1 MDEPE
6 WVEAI
11 EGAFTLTET
20 DGASWTYL
28 PVKSEEEA
36 QAVLAGE
43 PVFCKYEPCELDECV
58 DWGLQWVEHAPDY
71 KDYKVQI
78 DLSKYTAR
86 QVPLLYLKPGPG
98 FGDFSHPTTRLVLS
112 LMAEQVEGKKVLDI
126 GCGSGILTL
135 AALLLGAREAIG
147 LDIDPDALVHA
158 EENRTLNQLPEAIF
172 MLSEDYRVPPD
183 EPLVI
188 LMNMIRSEQKIAW
201 RSLPVIHSVPANL
214 FTSGVL
220 ISERDIYLS
229 ECAQRGWKLLQ
240 EASEGDWM
248 AFHFEQNLIL

>member
-1 MDEPE
+1 MDQPE
-6 WVEAI
+6 WVEAV

-20 DGASWTYL
+20 DGTSWTYL
-28 PVKSEEEA
+28 PLKSEKEA
-36 QAVLAGE
+36 QAALAGE
-43 PVFCKYEPCELDECV
+43 PVFLKYEPCELDECV
-58 DWGLQWVEHAPDY
+58 DWGLQWVEHAPEF
-71 KDYKVQI
+71 KDNTVQI

-86 QVPLLYLKPGPG
+86 PVPLLYLKPGPG

-112 LMAEQVEGKKVLDI
+112 LMAEKVAGKKVLDI

-135 AALLLGAREAIG
+135 AALLLGAEEAIG

-158 EENRTLNQLPEAIF
+158 EENRTLNQLPQAIF
-172 MLSEDYRVPPD
+172 MLSEDYCGPPI

-201 RSLPVIHSVPANL
+201 RALPMLHSVPTTL

-220 ISERDIYLS
+220 VSERDIYLS
-229 ECAQRGWKLLQ
+229 ECTERRWKLLQ

-248 AFHFEQNLIL
+248 AFRFEQT

>member
-6 WVEAI
+6 WVEAV

-20 DGASWTYL
+20 DGTSWTYL
-28 PVKSEEEA
+28 PLKSEEEA

-43 PVFCKYEPCELDECV
+43 PAFCKYEKSQLDECV
-58 DWGLQWVEHAPDY
+58 DWGLQWVEHAPDF
-71 KDYKVQI
+71 KDYTVQI

-112 LMAEQVEGKKVLDI
+112 LMADKVEGKKVLDI

-135 AALLLGAREAIG
+135 AALMLGASEAIG

-158 EENRTLNQLPEAIF
+158 EENRSLNQLPQAVF
-172 MLSEDYRVPPD
+172 MLSEDYRGSLG

-201 RSLPVIHSVPANL
+201 ASLPALHSVHATL

-220 ISERDIYLS
+220 VSERDVYLT

-240 EASEGDWM
+240 EASQGDWM
-248 AFHFEQNLIL
+248 AFRFEQH